1 MKMPRRSII
10 TVDAPVREA
19 LSPKRPLGYT
29 SVVSVIVKAA
39 SRICQGRAGP
49 RAERSGEE
57 WRDKRLKCRICR
69 DPLIRFACWQTIWAA
84 IRGNGSVTKTS
95 IGGRDMIFRDGQCRS
110 RKDHA
115 PANFTPLKHIA
126 HTLLPHVRAWNAAC
140 LRGRSPASASAMSL
154 RVSAIP

>member
-1 MKMPRRSII
+1 MKMPCRSTI

-29 SVVSVIVKAA
+29 SVVSVVVKAA
-39 SRICQGRAGP
+39 SRICQARAGP

-57 WRDKRLKCRICR
+57 SRDKRLKCRICR

-84 IRGNGSVTKTS
+84 IRGNGTVTKTS
-95 IGGRDMIFRDGQCRS
+95 IFRDGQCRS

-115 PANFTPLKHIA
+115 PANFTPLTHMA
-126 HTLLPHVRAWNAAC
+126 HTLLPHLCTWDAAC
-140 LRGRSPASASAMSL
+140 LRGRSPASASAISW
-154 RVSAIP
+154 RVSLIP